1 MKPSVPAGKE
11 RTLVTPEPFR
21 KYFWD
26 ADWED
31 LTGHADRYEDFIVC
45 RIADKGNEEAV
56 RWLLGRVSAFGVA
69 EAVGRSRAVS
79 RKSKQ
84 FRENAGTFFLK
95 NAVRPMPVM
104 IKACSRGG
112 AGG

>member
-1 MKPSVPAGKE
+1 MKPPVPAGKE
-11 RTLVTPEPFR
+11 RTLVPPESFR

-56 RWLLGRVSAFGVA
+56 RWLLGRVSSFGIA

-79 RKSKQ
+79 RKSKL
-84 FRENAGTFFLK
+84 FWENARTFL
-95 NAVRPMPVM
+95 
-104 IKACSRGG
+104 
-112 AGG
+112 

>member
-1 MKPSVPAGKE
+1 MKPSMPAGIE
-11 RTLVTPEPFR
+11 PTLIPPESFR

-31 LTGHADRYEDFIVC
+31 LTEHSASYEDFIVY

-56 RWLLGRVSAFGVA
+56 RWLLGRISAGRIA

-79 RKSKQ
+79 RKSKA
-84 FRENAGTFFLK
+84 FWENARSFL
-95 NAVRPMPVM
+95 
-104 IKACSRGG
+104 
-112 AGG
+112 